1 MNLSLWDS
9 SVPFLK
15 KENKMTREEN
25 NILKDWIK
33 GVAYSVII
41 PVIIT
46 VVTKNILIAIAYLAV
61 LTFIYVFL
69 IENKPS
75 KEIFITIVSAEVLF
89 VIAAALLIVT

>member
-1 MNLSLWDS
+1 
-9 SVPFLK
+9 
-15 KENKMTREEN
+15 MTREEN
-25 NILKDWIK
+25 TIKDWIK
-33 GVAYSVII
+33 GVSYSLII

-69 IENKPS
+69 VENKPS
-75 KEIFITIVSAEVLF
+75 KDIFVTIVTAEALF

>member
-1 MNLSLWDS
+1 
-9 SVPFLK
+9 
-15 KENKMTREEN
+15 MTREN
-25 NILKDWIK
+25 MIKDWIK
-33 GVAYSVII
+33 GVSYSLII

-69 IENKPS
+69 VENKPS

>member
-1 MNLSLWDS
+1 
-9 SVPFLK
+9 
-15 KENKMTREEN
+15 MTREEN
-25 NILKDWIK
+25 MLKDWLK
-33 GVAYSVII
+33 GATYSIII

-69 IENKPS
+69 VENKPS
-75 KEIFITIVSAEVLF
+75 KEIFIAIVSAEVLF

>member
-1 MNLSLWDS
+1 
-9 SVPFLK
+9 
-15 KENKMTREEN
+15 MTREEN
-25 NILKDWIK
+25 MIKDWLK
-33 GVAYSVII
+33 GVTYSIII

-75 KEIFITIVSAEVLF
+75 KEIFIMIVSAEVLF